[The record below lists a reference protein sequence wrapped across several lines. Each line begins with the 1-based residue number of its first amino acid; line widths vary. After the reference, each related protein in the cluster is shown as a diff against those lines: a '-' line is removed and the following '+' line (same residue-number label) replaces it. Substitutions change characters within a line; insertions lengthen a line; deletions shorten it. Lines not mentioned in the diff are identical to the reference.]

1 MKLKIK
7 TDELNFELEKEYEH
21 SMSEIKE
28 LITKVAEENLKIQK
42 QKQIENENQF
52 K

>member
-7 TDELNFELEKEYEH
+7 TDELNFELEKDYEH

-28 LITKVAEENLKIQK
+28 IIARIAEESINIQK
-42 QKQIENENQF
+42 QKQIENENQL

>member
-28 LITKVAEENLKIQK
+28 LIAKVVEENLKIQK